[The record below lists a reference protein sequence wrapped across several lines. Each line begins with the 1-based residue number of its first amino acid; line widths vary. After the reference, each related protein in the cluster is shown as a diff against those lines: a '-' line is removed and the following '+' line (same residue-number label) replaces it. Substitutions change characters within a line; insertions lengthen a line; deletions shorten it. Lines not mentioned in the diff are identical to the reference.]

1 MPRCYPLGV
10 NIMNLYRVTLRGM
23 QDSYGISYVI
33 AEDAGVAYAKVYN
46 NLTSRDI
53 GRWKDRVLDKV
64 ELLAEDS
71 FNPGCERYLYL

>member
-1 MPRCYPLGV
+1 
-10 NIMNLYRVTLRGM
+10 MNLYRVTLRGM